1 MANPR
6 GKQYWHYCRTLCL
19 WKIPCHKTTDF
30 SPIAED
36 AESLKK
42 AWIDLFN
49 QTFLGGNGLPPWA
62 YKFWKHHH
70 LPRNNNSDSDSS
82 SDEDV
87 EENQQACAVDA
98 TDDTNLSKIKS
109 SNYDSASKPIAR
121 PGNEQF
127 YQNPVDRLRSAP
139 QQGIDSK
146 PCFSDSDVLANP
158 EGVDFMKSWLGEN
171 VIPSMAEIHAHISNL
186 TNTQG
191 VLSSNSFE
199 ASSF

>member
-49 QTFLGGNGLPPWA
+49 QTFLDGNGLPPWA

-70 LPRNNNSDSDSS
+70 LLETTTLIQIHPQTKISKK
-82 SDEDV
+82 
-87 EENQQACAVDA
+87 NQQACAVDA

-109 SNYDSASKPIAR
+109 SEYDSASKPIAR

-127 YQNPVDRLRSAP
+127 YQNPVDRLRSAR
-139 QQGIDSK
+139 SR
-146 PCFSDSDVLANP
+146 A
-158 EGVDFMKSWLGEN
+158 
-171 VIPSMAEIHAHISNL
+171 
-186 TNTQG
+186 
-191 VLSSNSFE
+191 
-199 ASSF
+199 